1 MSIIIGFDPGKTGGL
16 VAIGRE
22 SGRHWGHLRI
32 KTIGSASRNRIDGRE
47 ISDWIRC
54 LMNALELKPQ
64 DTVLAVERVSSMPT
78 DGVVQAFSFGKALGT
93 VVGIGEALGL
103 AITEIAPTDWQKV
116 MLRGHKRNPKPARKA
131 SCALVAGDLFPE
143 LAPLLRV
150 KANWGLADAA
160 LIGEYH
166 RRMVTRK

>member
-16 VAIGRE
+16 VAIDEDGMFR
-22 SGRHWGHLRI
+22 GYHRI
-32 KTIGSASRNRIDGRE
+32 TTIGAASRNRIDGRA
-47 ISDWIRC
+47 ISCW
-54 LMNALELKPQ
+54 
-64 DTVLAVERVSSMPT
+64 LAEWEDPGQRILVAERVSSMPT
-78 DGVVQAFSFGKALGT
+78 DGGVQAFSFGKALGT
-93 VVGIGEALGL
+93 VLGIAEALGM
-103 AITEIAPTDWQKV
+103 AITEVAPVDWQKV

>member
-1 MSIIIGFDPGKTGGL
+1 MTIIIGFDPGKTGGL
-16 VAIGRE
+16 VALTGEGKLIG
-22 SGRHWGHLRI
+22 HHRI
-32 KTIGSASRNRIDGRE
+32 TTVGAASRNRIDGRA
-47 ISDWIRC
+47 ISCW
-54 LMNALELKPQ
+54 
-64 DTVLAVERVSSMPT
+64 LAEQEFPGQRILVAERVSSMPT
-78 DGVVQAFSFGKALGT
+78 DGGKQAFSFGKALGT
-93 VVGIGEALGL
+93 VLGIAECLGM
-103 AITEIAPTDWQKV
+103 AITEVSPVDWQKV

-166 RRMVTRK
+166 RRMMLRG